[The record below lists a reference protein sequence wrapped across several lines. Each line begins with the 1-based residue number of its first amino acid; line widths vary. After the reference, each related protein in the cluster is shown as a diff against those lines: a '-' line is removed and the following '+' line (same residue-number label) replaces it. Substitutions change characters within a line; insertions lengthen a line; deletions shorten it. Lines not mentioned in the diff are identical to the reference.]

1 MLHQE
6 VLKELERLE
15 AKGRTVDLVLAA
27 MEGEEGVERV
37 LTGGTP
43 TGAAPGDTVGDDG
56 LPGVYLESV
65 TVCGFRGIGPETTLE
80 IPPGPGLT
88 IVTGRNGSGKSSFA
102 EALEVL
108 LTGDTL
114 RWSEKR
120 GPWKEGWKNL
130 HHTSPPRIAA
140 RFQVEGKR
148 GLTTATATWPE
159 GADYGGVRRTA
170 QHHGERRTDLAGVG
184 WEIPLDLYR
193 PLLSYNELGVIG
205 AGPTALFDT
214 LTAAL
219 GLESLSGAR
228 KPLSQARLARTRLD
242 KEVTRE
248 RLDRLLPALKA
259 MDDPRAEAAV
269 AVLNKRKRD
278 LDELARLGSEPGPE
292 QGSLRRLAKL
302 KPPDQE
308 EVLRIG
314 AELEESHSLVSGLR
328 GGEAEQAEGLA
339 RLLEQALEHHRR
351 HGDEPCPVC
360 GVGTLDPDW
369 RRSTQEQA
377 KLLNQ
382 QAVRYRRAA
391 KRRDR
396 ALQAARGLVAVPS
409 IPSADA
415 IDTSPLHAAWRRWG
429 SLPADA
435 AEVPEHLLAG
445 YEEVAQ
451 EAAAVAE
458 QAASLHS
465 EREEKW
471 AQVSPDLM
479 AWVAKARRAE
489 ESMEAVGAIQDAEKA
504 LKEVT
509 EALRNARWA
518 PIESE
523 ALGLWKDLRLQSN
536 VDLRSVKL
544 AGSGTWRRVELT
556 VEVDGT
562 EAPALA
568 VVSQGELSCLA
579 LSLFFPR
586 ATLADSPF
594 RFLVI
599 DDPVQAMDPARV
611 DGLAAVFDRIA
622 QERQLVVFTH
632 DDRLPESLRRMKIA
646 HTCKKV
652 TRRPGSVIEVADSRD
667 PVKQYFSDARSLI
680 SDDALPDNLARRV
693 IPGIC
698 RNGLEAA
705 CIEAVRRRRLGQGED
720 HAAVEGALERAHK
733 LTHKAALVLFDDMK
747 KSGNVSDRIR
757 HQWGASFENAFWGAN
772 KGAHRSY
779 GGDLSQLI
787 SDCRELA
794 KRLRRL

>member
-242 KEVTRE
+242 KVVTRE

-259 MDDPRAEAAV
+259 MEDPRAEAAV
-269 AVLNKRKRD
+269 AMLQK
-278 LDELARLGSEPGPE
+278 
-292 QGSLRRLAKL
+292 
-302 KPPDQE
+302 
-308 EVLRIG
+308 IG

-377 KLLNQ
+377 KMLNQ
-382 QAVRYRRAA
+382 QAARYRRAT

-396 ALQAARGLVAVPS
+396 AFQAARGLVAVPS

-544 AGSGTWRRVELT
+544 AGSGTRRRVELT

-594 RFLVI
+594 RFMVI

-667 PVKQYFSDARSLI
+667 PVVQYFSDARSLI

-779 GGDLSQLI
+779 GGNLSRLI